1 MHYSEVE
8 IIEKHQKFAEQ
19 TYKNS
24 LSKKYGITPCCLT
37 DLEST
42 IIKKEVCDWNNKYRA
57 QEVYPTNEEGKF
69 IAPFE
74 VVSVKDE
81 PCDDPLPTETNCVV
95 NLQTLVNAAND
106 ADTFVFSQNTP
117 SNTWVIVHGLGKF
130 PSVTVVDSGNTVVV
144 GNVSYDSPNQVTIT
158 FEATFS
164 GKAYLN

>member
-1 MHYSEVE
+1 MYSEVE
-8 IIEKHQKFAEQ
+8 VIEKHQKFAEQ
-19 TYKNS
+19 AYKNFM
-24 LSKKYGITPCCLT
+24 SKRYGITPCCLT

-42 IIKKEVCDWNNKYRA
+42 IIKKEICDWNSKWRA
-57 QEVYPTNEEGKF
+57 QEAYPTNEEGKF

-81 PCDDPLPTETNCVV
+81 PCNDPLPTETNCIV
-95 NLQTLVNAAND
+95 NLQTIVNAAND
-106 ADTFVFSQNTP
+106 ADTFVFSQNTA

-130 PSVTVVDSGNTVVV
+130 PSVTVVDSANSVVV
-144 GNVSYDSPNQVTIT
+144 GSVAYDSPNQVTIT